1 MADRFT
7 VANRRA
13 RVLQLRSM
21 GLSTSAIADAEARET
36 GNPRRTTSA
45 ILSDL
50 KYALA
55 AAKDEHDG
63 QRELAGVLE
72 TERLDSLHRTVMT
85 LLRAEAQQ
93 GQCAACGRTADPKMV
108 LAAAGQLI
116 RLAERRAALLGLDQ
130 KGKDVQPQAEDEL
143 AKIRARVHNE
153 HPRQGGRRRGVK

>member
-21 GLSTSAIADAEARET
+21 GLSTSAIAEAEARES

-55 AAKDEHDG
+55 AAKD
-63 QRELAGVLE
+63 AP
-72 TERLDSLHRTVMT
+72 
-85 LLRAEAQQ
+85 LLRNPCESARLATVPYRISSTTLTP
-93 GQCAACGRTADPKMV
+93 CAAA
-108 LAAAGQLI
+108 
-116 RLAERRAALLGLDQ
+116 RR
-130 KGKDVQPQAEDEL
+130 
-143 AKIRARVHNE
+143 
-153 HPRQGGRRRGVK
+153 PRYLFCPD